1 MRKPFI
7 NVDEVQLAP
16 HPMPKPGGEFEARF
30 AQIAMPLGAT
40 KLGCNLTVVA
50 PGKKAWPH
58 HVHHANDEMFVILA
72 GEGTLRFGAERY
84 PVRAG
89 DIIVCPAGN
98 AERAH
103 QLINTS
109 AAELRLSFDQ
119 HQGPAGDRGVSGQPQ
134 GGRALDDVGPG
145 ARPRRSRA
153 ADRPAHGTASTITTA
168 ESLSARAAR
177 CPASACSSTTTPG
190 RRSTC
195 SRASA

>member
-16 HPMPKPGGEFEARF
+16 HPMPKPGTDFEARF

-40 KLGCNLTVVA
+40 KLGCNLTVVP

-72 GEGTLRFGAERY
+72 GEGTLRFGGERY

-89 DIIVCPAGN
+89 DVIVCPAGN

-109 AAELRLSFDQ
+109 AAELRYLSISTKILPEIAEYPDSRKV
-119 HQGPAGDRGVSGQPQ
+119 GALSMMSGS
-134 GGRALDDVGPG
+134 GEAA
-145 ARPRRSRA
+145 ARPVRLIGRLS
-153 ADRPAHGTASTITTA
+153 DSLDYYDG
-168 ESLSARAAR
+168 ES
-177 CPASACSSTTTPG
+177 
-190 RRSTC
+190 
-195 SRASA
+195 